1 MSARAAARVARRLV
15 RVGVR
20 AGVGL
25 GVAAVLVGVVSAGGA
40 VGCSRTSAGVLDV
53 PDAPAS
59 PQAKAVPAQLA
70 AVPPLSPSGALPFS
84 LDAGPPPVPL
94 RGDLAAAGDV
104 VGAKEVVGYTLH
116 ALFRPA
122 EVPPPPRAPEV
133 SQGGLEAARR
143 KTESRM
149 TIDLSATR
157 ARIVLGTG
165 FVLPAESELRA
176 RVDRYGFFL
185 LAPGG
190 ASYRTAAP
198 GSLRALLG
206 ERRLDVAP
214 LSPADVAPRG
224 DGPRLLGYRTRRV
237 ELVTRAANAT
247 IEIAHV
253 PDSGDGGSLVC
264 RALLDLVNAPPA
276 TPLCG
281 WEDVPLHADLRWT
294 TRGAL
299 AFEVTGIARHTDLS
313 PLVLAAPPATCVFLP
328 TPPPPSPGE
337 ALLGQ
342 NDLAA
347 LRLQPVDV
355 PDAGIDAALGLVL
368 VNSTDELRVAWL
380 DGVPVAWVGPGA
392 RIAVAGLVK
401 GRYSLQWR
409 TFLGDVIDAA
419 ETVTVPGKS
428 RVGVEDG
435 GL

>member
-1 MSARAAARVARRLV
+1 MIARARTLSALAIALALPTASCARS
-15 RVGVR
+15 
-20 AGVGL
+20 
-25 GVAAVLVGVVSAGGA
+25 SAGG
-40 VGCSRTSAGVLDV
+40 LDV

-70 AVPPLSPSGALPFS
+70 AVPQLSPSGTLPLS
-84 LDAGPPPVPL
+84 LDAGPPPIPL
-94 RGDLAAAGDV
+94 RGDITAVADV
-104 VGAKEVVGYTLH
+104 VGTKEIIGYTLQ
-116 ALFRPA
+116 AAFRPA
-122 EVPPPPRAPEV
+122 ELLPPPRGAEV
-133 SQGGLEAARR
+133 SQAGLEAARR
-143 KTESRM
+143 KTEPRM

-185 LAPGG
+185 VAPGG

-253 PDSGDGGSLVC
+253 TDSGDGGSLLC
-264 RALLDLVNAPPA
+264 RVLLDLVNAPPS

-299 AFEVTGIARHTDLS
+299 AFDVTSIARHTDLS
-313 PLVLAAPPATCVFLP
+313 PLTLAAPPPTSVFLP

-347 LRLQPVDV
+347 FRAQPVDV
-355 PDAGIDAALGLVL
+355 PDAGIDPTLGLVL
-368 VNSTDELRVAWL
+368 VNSTDELRLAWL
-380 DGVPVAWVGPGA
+380 DGVPIAWVGPGA
-392 RIAVAGLVK
+392 RIAVPGLVR
-401 GRYSLQWR
+401 GRYTLQWR
-409 TFLGDVIDAA
+409 TFLGDVLEPPEPI
-419 ETVTVPGKS
+419 TIPGQS
-428 RVGVEDG
+428 RVGPEDG

>member
-1 MSARAAARVARRLV
+1 MSARAGAVVAMM
-15 RVGVR
+15 
-20 AGVGL
+20 
-25 GVAAVLVGVVSAGGA
+25 VAAASATA
-40 VGCSRTSAGVLDV
+40 CSRTSAGLDV

-70 AVPPLSPSGALPFS
+70 AVPQLSPSGALPLS

-94 RGDLAAAGDV
+94 RGDVAAAGDA
-104 VGAKEVVGYTLH
+104 VGTKELIGYTLQ
-116 ALFRPA
+116 AVFRPA
-122 EVPPPPRAPEV
+122 EVPPPPRGPEV
-133 SQGGLEAARR
+133 SQAGLEAARR
-143 KTESRM
+143 KTEPRM

-157 ARIVLGTG
+157 ARIVLGAG

-198 GSLRALLG
+198 GSLRALIG

-264 RALLDLVNAPPA
+264 RALLDLVNAPPS

-281 WEDVPLHADLRWT
+281 WDDVPLHADLRWT

-313 PLVLAAPPATCVFLP
+313 PLALAAPPATAVFLP

-342 NDLAA
+342 TDLAA
-347 LRLQPVDV
+347 LRTQPVEV
-355 PDAGIDAALGLVL
+355 PDAGPAPTLGLVL

-380 DGVPVAWVGPGA
+380 DGAPIAWVGPGA
-392 RIAVAGLVK
+392 RIAVPGLVR

-409 TFLGDVIDAA
+409 TFLGDVIDSP
-419 ETVTVPGKS
+419 ELVTVPGQS

>member
-1 MSARAAARVARRLV
+1 M
-15 RVGVR
+15 
-20 AGVGL
+20 
-25 GVAAVLVGVVSAGGA
+25 
-40 VGCSRTSAGVLDV
+40 
-53 PDAPAS
+53 
-59 PQAKAVPAQLA
+59 PAQLA
-70 AVPPLSPSGALPFS
+70 AVPQLSPSGTLPLS
-84 LDAGPPPVPL
+84 LDAGPPPIPL
-94 RGDLAAAGDV
+94 RGDITAVADV
-104 VGAKEVVGYTLH
+104 VGTKEIIGYTLQ
-116 ALFRPA
+116 AAFRPA
-122 EVPPPPRAPEV
+122 ELLPPPRGAEV
-133 SQGGLEAARR
+133 SQAGLEAARR
-143 KTESRM
+143 KTEPRM

-185 LAPGG
+185 VAPGG

-253 PDSGDGGSLVC
+253 TDSGDGGSLLC
-264 RALLDLVNAPPA
+264 RVLLDLVNAPPS

-299 AFEVTGIARHTDLS
+299 AFDVTSIARHTDLS
-313 PLVLAAPPATCVFLP
+313 PLTLAAPPPTSVFLP

-337 ALLGQ
+337 ALL
-342 NDLAA
+342 
-347 LRLQPVDV
+347 
-355 PDAGIDAALGLVL
+355 VL
-368 VNSTDELRVAWL
+368 VNSTDELRLAWL
-380 DGVPVAWVGPGA
+380 DGVPIAWVGPGA
-392 RIAVAGLVK
+392 RIAVPGLVR
-401 GRYSLQWR
+401 GRYTLQWR
-409 TFLGDVIDAA
+409 TFLGDVLEPPEPI
-419 ETVTVPGKS
+419 TIPGQS
-428 RVGVEDG
+428 RVGPEDG